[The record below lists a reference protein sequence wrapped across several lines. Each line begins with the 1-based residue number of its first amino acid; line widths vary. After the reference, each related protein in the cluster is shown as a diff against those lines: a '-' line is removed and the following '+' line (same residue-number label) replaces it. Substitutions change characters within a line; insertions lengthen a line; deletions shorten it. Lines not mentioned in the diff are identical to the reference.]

1 MGGQL
6 RHHFAPMLVLGAV
19 AALILLGALAPV
31 CSAADF
37 PVSSKFHTRS
47 TVDKKDFDGFHCK
60 LEQGD
65 KMSWDVS
72 LVSGDLLNVYLMS
85 GSNYE
90 TLKNGTSLSY
100 FSPYSKQKTDFFEG
114 QLNATGSPYTGNLV
128 LVIMTQGE
136 ENSTSTYD
144 VDVKI
149 TKAPTPQNL
158 LDMICGLGPG
168 ICALLVL
175 GLVVVIAIVYYI
187 FKKVGGPMM
196 GNSSSKD
203 RSEFGSVDSMARPGF
218 SVKIGPEAEP
228 KRAKP
233 TKKGKPTRTR
243 AVVQP
248 KAQPKTRLQ
257 RARVPGKC
265 PGCGESVDEG
275 QGFCPSCG
283 ADLE

>member
-1 MGGQL
+1 
-6 RHHFAPMLVLGAV
+6 MLALGAV
-19 AALILLGALAPV
+19 TVLVLLGALAPV

-37 PVSSKFHTRS
+37 PVSGKFQTTS
-47 TVDKKDFDGFHCK
+47 TVEKKDFDGFLCK

-72 LVSGDLLNVYLMS
+72 LVSGDLLNIYLMS

-90 TLKNGTSLSY
+90 TLKNGTSLNY

-114 QLNATGSPYTGNLV
+114 QLNSTGSPYTGDIV

-136 ENSTSTYD
+136 DNSTSTYN
-144 VDVKI
+144 VDVKV

-168 ICALLVL
+168 ICAILIL
-175 GLVVVIAIVYYI
+175 GLVVVIVVIYYI
-187 FKKVGGPMM
+187 FRKVGGPMM
-196 GNSSSKD
+196 GSTSPKD
-203 RSEFGSVDSMARPGF
+203 RSEFGSIDSMARPGF

-233 TKKGKPTRTR
+233 TKRGKPTRTKGI
-243 AVVQP
+243 VQA
-248 KAQPKTRLQ
+248 KVQPKTRPQ
-257 RARVPGKC
+257 RVRVRGKC
-265 PGCGESVDEG
+265 PSCGDRVDEG